1 MQLNPAV
8 YDLWVFRRRSR
19 GAEFLVL
26 RTSQTKAD
34 RHFNGGRFWQIVSG
48 FFQNGES
55 VPAAVDRELAPY
67 GLTARAVWAAEH
79 TYTIYNRRFHEI
91 QIISVFAVE
100 TDSTAPVRLNP
111 QDHSEYEWL
120 PYEAALERVHYR
132 GLKDGLR
139 STHDYIVGVDN
150 PAPELRLR

>member
-1 MQLNPAV
+1 MQFNPAV
-8 YDLWVFRRRSR
+8 FDLWIFRRCSH
-19 GAEFLVL
+19 AVEFLVL
-26 RTSQTKAD
+26 RTSQAKAD
-34 RHFNGGRFWQIVSG
+34 RHFSGGRFWQIPSG

-100 TDSTAPVRLNP
+100 TDSTASVRLNP
-111 QDHSEYEWL
+111 QQHSEYEWL
-120 PYEAALERVHYR
+120 SYEDALARVYFR

-139 STHDYIVGVDN
+139 STHDYIVGVNN